1 MYVGFRV
8 KCPLL
13 LPEFNETCIYL
24 EILKKKKKYSK
35 IKFHENPS
43 SVNRVIAYG
52 QTDRQFRTIAL
63 RNFANALKEV
73 KD

>member
-24 EILKKKKKYSK
+24 EILKKKKVLQNQISWKS
-35 IKFHENPS
+35 FQREPS
-43 SVNRVIAYG
+43 YCIWTDG
-52 QTDRQFRTIAL
+52 QTVPNNRFTKFCERT
-63 RNFANALKEV
+63 
-73 KD
+73 